1 MRPPP
6 PPSAPA
12 DDPARLLRGQ
22 DPAVADLMKAYARR
36 TRPGEHQS
44 VAAWYRLRPQLDA
57 GAPHAGVTARR
68 WRPTGTTARL
78 LNGALAAALIVLVA
92 VASGLARRAPGD
104 ARPFSPPATARD
116 ARRGVGPGGAAGW
129 GELGAGGAEGSSGAR
144 ALGETAT
151 DDAPAAPSPR
161 AG

>member
-1 MRPPP
+1 MRPTP
-6 PPSAPA
+6 PPSAPGE
-12 DDPARLLRGQ
+12 DPARLLRGD

-44 VAAWYRLRPQLDA
+44 VAAWYRLRPLLDA
-57 GAPHAGVTARR
+57 GAPDAGLTAR
-68 WRPTGTTARL
+68 WRPTGATARL

-92 VASGLARRAPGD
+92 VASGVARRAPGD
-104 ARPFSPPATARD
+104 ARPLSPPATARD

-151 DDAPAAPSPR
+151 DDAPAAVSPR